1 MLKINMEYR
10 KGVLFIRLKGNL
22 TKETVKS
29 LNKYLIPVITKHGIK
44 YIVYNLGAIT
54 VIDNY
59 GKESLKKGV
68 EAARLNHGDGL
79 ICNTRLT
86 LNDQFKIVENEL
98 AALSL
103 IKI

>member
-1 MLKINMEYR
+1 MLKINMEYK
-10 KGVLFIRLKGNL
+10 KGVLFIRLKGDL
-22 TKETVKS
+22 TKYTVNS
-29 LNKYLIPVITKHGIK
+29 LNKYIIPVINKHGIK

-68 EAARLNHGDGL
+68 EAVRLNHGEGL
-79 ICNTRLT
+79 ICNTN
-86 LNDQFKIVENEL
+86 LNLNNDFTIVENEL

-103 IKI
+103 IKV

>member
-29 LNKYLIPVITKHGIK
+29 LNQYILPIITQNGIK
-44 YIVYNLGAIT
+44 YIVYNLGAIK

-59 GKESLKKGV
+59 GKDSLEKGV
-68 EAARLNHGDGL
+68 EAVKLNHGEGL
-79 ICNTRLT
+79 ICNTNLI
-86 LNDQFKIVENEL
+86 LNGKFKVVKNEL

-103 IKI
+103 INI